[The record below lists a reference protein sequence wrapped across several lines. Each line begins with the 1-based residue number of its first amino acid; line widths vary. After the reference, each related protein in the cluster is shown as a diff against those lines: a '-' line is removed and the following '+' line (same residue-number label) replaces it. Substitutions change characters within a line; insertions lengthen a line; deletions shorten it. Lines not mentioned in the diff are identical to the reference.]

1 MGRKK
6 KEKKSTKRSKMED
19 ESVSPVGTVDKKP
32 KVEEHDSEEMDRV
45 REKVKAINEDMIR
58 EGKDMFIKSVPEKIK
73 ELTEFIAVVAWG
85 LKAD

>member
-6 KEKKSTKRSKMED
+6 KDKKSTKRSKTEV
-19 ESVSPVGTVDKKP
+19 ESASPVGTVDKKP
-32 KVEEHDSEEMDRV
+32 KMEERDSQEMDRV